1 MQELPNKIQ
10 NADVKMVFSII
21 VKITQV
27 IYKKGENTHYFSSEM
42 NRRQNR
48 EYMYDEMNHGSNSWS
63 RICIFKIRK
72 ESEVKSVEKAY
83 KYRIYPNKKQKE
95 IISKT
100 FGCCRF
106 VYNKYLAKRIEMYEQ
121 NKESFSYIQCANDM
135 KNLKSELVWLKEV
148 DSTAL
153 QSSLRDLDSA
163 YQKFFKEHS
172 GYPKFKSKKTHR
184 YSYKSKCTN
193 GNIQYCDKHIKLPK
207 LGMVKTKN
215 KLIPQGRILNAT
227 VSQEPSGKYFVSL
240 CCTGV
245 DIKPL
250 EKTGNSIGI
259 DLGIKEFCITSD
271 GEMIENPK
279 YLKKSLNKL
288 AKLQREL
295 SRKSKGGSN
304 RNKARIKVARLQEH
318 IANQRKDFL
327 QKLSTE
333 IIRNNDAVCIENLQ
347 VKNMIKNHK
356 LARSIADV
364 SWSEFVRQLEYKA
377 NWYNK
382 QVIKVDRFF
391 ASSQTCNV
399 CGYINKE
406 TKNLG
411 VREWDCPCCNTHH
424 ERDINAAINI
434 LNEGLRLLEV
444 AQKILKT
451 VGTIGIAW

>member
-1 MQELPNKIQ
+1 M
-10 NADVKMVFSII
+10 
-21 VKITQV
+21 
-27 IYKKGENTHYFSSEM
+27 
-42 NRRQNR
+42 
-48 EYMYDEMNHGSNSWS
+48 
-63 RICIFKIRK
+63 
-72 ESEVKSVEKAY
+72 EKAY
-83 KYRIYPNKKQKE
+83 KYRIYPNKKQRE
-95 IISKT
+95 IIAKT

-106 VYNKYLAKRIEMYEQ
+106 VYNTYLAKRIELYEQ
-121 NKESFSYIQCANDM
+121 NKESFSYVQCSSDM

-153 QSSLRDLDSA
+153 QSSLRDLDMA

-193 GNIQYCDKHIKLPK
+193 GNIQYCDKRIKLPK

-240 CCTGV
+240 CCTDVG
-245 DIKPL
+245 IKQL
-250 EKTGNSIGI
+250 KKTGNSVGI

-271 GEMIENPK
+271 GEVIENPK
-279 YLKKSLNKL
+279 YFKKSLNKL
-288 AKLQREL
+288 AKLQRKL

-304 RNKARIKVARLQEH
+304 RNKARIKVARQHEK
-318 IANQRKDFL
+318 IANQRKDVL

-333 IIRNNDAVCIENLQ
+333 LIKQNDIICIEDLQ
-347 VKNMIKNHK
+347 VSNMIKNHK
-356 LARSIADV
+356 LARNITDV
-364 SWSEFVRQLEYKA
+364 SWSEFVRQLQYKA
-377 NWYNK
+377 NWYGK
-382 QVIKVDRFF
+382 QVVKVDKFY
-391 ASSQTCNV
+391 ASSQICSV

-411 VREWDCPCCNTHH
+411 VREWNCPCCNTHH
-424 ERDINAAINI
+424 DRDINAAINI

-444 AQKILKT
+444 A
-451 VGTIGIAW
+451 

>member
-1 MQELPNKIQ
+1 M
-10 NADVKMVFSII
+10 
-21 VKITQV
+21 
-27 IYKKGENTHYFSSEM
+27 
-42 NRRQNR
+42 
-48 EYMYDEMNHGSNSWS
+48 
-63 RICIFKIRK
+63 
-72 ESEVKSVEKAY
+72 EKAY
-83 KYRIYPNKKQKE
+83 KYRIYPNKKQRE
-95 IISKT
+95 IIAKT

-106 VYNKYLAKRIEMYEQ
+106 VYNTYLAKRIELYEQ
-121 NKESFSYIQCANDM
+121 NKESFSYVQCSSDM

-153 QSSLRDLDSA
+153 QSSLRDLDMA

-193 GNIQYCDKHIKLPK
+193 GNIQYCDKRIKLPK

-227 VSQEPSGKYFVSL
+227 VSQGPSGKYFVSL
-240 CCTGV
+240 CCTDVG
-245 DIKPL
+245 IKQL
-250 EKTGNSIGI
+250 KKTGNSVGI

-271 GEMIENPK
+271 GEVIENPK
-279 YLKKSLNKL
+279 YFKKSLNKL
-288 AKLQREL
+288 AKLQRKL

-304 RNKARIKVARLQEH
+304 RNKARIKVARQHEK

-333 IIRNNDAVCIENLQ
+333 LIKQNDIICIEDLQ
-347 VKNMIKNHK
+347 VSNMIKNHK
-356 LARSIADV
+356 LARNITDV
-364 SWSEFVRQLEYKA
+364 SWSEFVRQLQYKA
-377 NWYNK
+377 NWYGK
-382 QVIKVDRFF
+382 QVVKVDKFY
-391 ASSQTCNV
+391 ASSQICSV

-411 VREWDCPCCNTHH
+411 VREWNCPCCNTHH
-424 ERDINAAINI
+424 DRDINAAINI

-444 AQKILKT
+444 A
-451 VGTIGIAW
+451 

>member
-1 MQELPNKIQ
+1 M
-10 NADVKMVFSII
+10 
-21 VKITQV
+21 
-27 IYKKGENTHYFSSEM
+27 
-42 NRRQNR
+42 
-48 EYMYDEMNHGSNSWS
+48 
-63 RICIFKIRK
+63 
-72 ESEVKSVEKAY
+72 EKAY

-95 IISKT
+95 IIAKT

-106 VYNKYLAKRIEMYEQ
+106 VYNKYLAKRIEIYEK
-121 NKESFSYIQCANDM
+121 NKEIFSYVQCANDM
-135 KNLKSELVWLKEV
+135 KKLKSELEWLKEV

-163 YQKFFKEHS
+163 YQKFFKEHA

-184 YSYKSKCTN
+184 HSYKSKYVN
-193 GNIQYCDKHIKLPK
+193 NNIQYNNKYIKLPK
-207 LGMVKTKN
+207 LGKVKTRN
-215 KLIPQGRILNAT
+215 KLTPQGRILNAT

-240 CCTGV
+240 CCTDV
-245 DIKPL
+245 DITPL
-250 EKTGNSIGI
+250 EKTGNSIGM
-259 DLGIKEFCITSD
+259 DLGIKEFAITSD
-271 GEMIENPK
+271 GEMVKNPK

-304 RNKARIKVARLQEH
+304 RNKARIKVARIQEH

-327 QKLSTE
+327 QKLSTN
-333 IIRNNDAVCIENLQ
+333 IIKNNDVICIEDLQ
-347 VKNMIKNHK
+347 VKNMIKNRK

-406 TKNLG
+406 IKNLG
-411 VREWDCPCCNTHH
+411 VREWNCPCCNTHH
-424 ERDINAAINI
+424 DRDVNAAINI
-434 LNEGLRLLEV
+434 LKEGLKLLE
-444 AQKILKT
+444 
-451 VGTIGIAW
+451 IA

>member
-1 MQELPNKIQ
+1 M
-10 NADVKMVFSII
+10 
-21 VKITQV
+21 
-27 IYKKGENTHYFSSEM
+27 
-42 NRRQNR
+42 
-48 EYMYDEMNHGSNSWS
+48 
-63 RICIFKIRK
+63 
-72 ESEVKSVEKAY
+72 EKAY

-95 IISKT
+95 IIAKT

-106 VYNKYLAKRIEMYEQ
+106 VYNTYLAKRIEMYEQ
-121 NKESFSYIQCANDM
+121 NKETFTYVQCANDM
-135 KNLKSELVWLKEV
+135 KKLKSELEWLKEV

-153 QSSLRDLDSA
+153 QSSLKDLDSA
-163 YQKFFKEHS
+163 YQKFFKEHA

-184 YSYKSKCTN
+184 FSYKSKCVN
-193 GNIQYCDKHIKLPK
+193 GNIKYCDRYIKLPK

-240 CCTGV
+240 CCA
-245 DIKPL
+245 DIDIEPFD
-250 EKTGNSIGI
+250 KTGNAVGI

-271 GEMIENPK
+271 GEMIPNPK
-279 YLKKSLNKL
+279 YLKKSLDKL

-333 IIRNNDAVCIENLQ
+333 IIKNNDVVCIEDLQ

-356 LARSIADV
+356 LAQSIADV

-377 NWYNK
+377 NWYGRK
-382 QVIKVDRFF
+382 VIKVDKFF
-391 ASSQTCNV
+391 ASSQLCNK
-399 CGYINKE
+399 CGY
-406 TKNLG
+406 KNEEVKDLNI
-411 VREWDCPCCNTHH
+411 RKWICPKCNAEHN
-424 ERDINAAINI
+424 RDINAAINI
-434 LNEGLRLLEV
+434 LNEGLRN
-444 AQKILKT
+444 I
-451 VGTIGIAW
+451 TI